1 MPNVKQT
8 DGTFR
13 EVAYPANDTLKCIQE
28 AVIAEYEKVIGPKPE
43 ADDEHGYLP
52 SSPMS
57 SLNGYLGIVLSELG
71 RNTSLQAINGHCLDC
86 GHRLVWLLIRG
97 KLRSG
102 NHSLRKSYAESTKHS
117 SSVKHC

>member
-13 EVAYPANDTLKCIQE
+13 EVAYPANDRTLKCIQE

-57 SLNGYLGIVLSELG
+57 SL
-71 RNTSLQAINGHCLDC
+71 
-86 GHRLVWLLIRG
+86 
-97 KLRSG
+97 
-102 NHSLRKSYAESTKHS
+102 
-117 SSVKHC
+117 